1 MTSTRY
7 KRVFSGL
14 LLIGAQLLVWSVAAA
29 QAPPTPATA
38 APAPATEPAL
48 AGAPV
53 VVDGVTLFR
62 VRGVSSLPADE
73 RAAAIADRIRAVARD
88 STVATN
94 TLRIVPAER
103 SSNIVMGDSPIMS
116 VLEGLARD
124 GAMDAVIVTGGTG
137 LAPRDVTYEA
147 VNRVL
152 QKTMDGFG
160 ELFRMLSYEQIG
172 SAAML
177 SRALAGVLGSML
189 VFALPGSPAD
199 AALGATRP
207 ATVSG
212 PSPDPGSA
220 RPLN

>member
-1 MTSTRY
+1 VTVSDTR
-7 KRVFSGL
+7 VPESD
-14 LLIGAQLLVWSVAAA
+14 V
-29 QAPPTPATA
+29 
-38 APAPATEPAL
+38 
-48 AGAPV
+48 AGA
-53 VVDGVTLFR
+53 LIR
-62 VRGVSSLPADE
+62 E
-73 RAAAIADRIRAVARD
+73 RLARAGHEVACY
-88 STVATN
+88 
-94 TLRIVPAER
+94 RIVPDEQAA
-103 SSNIVMGDSPIMS
+103 IMS

-189 VFALPGSPAD
+189 VFALPGSPA
-199 AALGATRP
+199 ACELALDELILPELGHAVAIANPRR
-207 ATVSG
+207 G
-212 PSPDPGSA
+212 EH
-220 RPLN
+220 